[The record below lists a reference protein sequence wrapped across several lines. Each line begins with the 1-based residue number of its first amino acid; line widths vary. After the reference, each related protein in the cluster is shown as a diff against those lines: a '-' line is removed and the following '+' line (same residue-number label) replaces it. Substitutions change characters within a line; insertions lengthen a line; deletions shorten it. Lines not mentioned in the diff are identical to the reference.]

1 MVTESIP
8 CHQGKPILGD
18 TPQQAFRV
26 LPEEFLHGIKQQF
39 TERELALRELGQN
52 SQDADAS
59 TIRVDYGYD
68 EATRQMT
75 LTFLDD
81 GCGMDRK
88 TILAH
93 YLRFFDSSK
102 EEDKTKV
109 GQWSLGRVSMLC
121 YDPELVEIHTLPA
134 TGFGYRLVIH
144 KDLSGALFELDR
156 ETAESLIQGPHGTHV
171 RIVIPVESSEMFVEA
186 VKKAN
191 QSMKKEICWIKPA
204 TTVTTIEI
212 KDGRMVFGTE
222 KINREMKV
230 PGRYSTELNIQMA
243 SGTGVLRCALG
254 LQNGEDSGLA
264 PITLCNGGIP
274 IERPSGLPWT
284 GFDDFAMRGM
294 HVILDSHDFR
304 TNIGRNVVYRET
316 DFMLELLPKFFK
328 KVVLDHFVTPMAA
341 LLTQPAFQIREYQ
354 DALRLLMADVC
365 IKSTDHFFQIP
376 EAVLSAPFIQSFVSF
391 RPYCLKDLD
400 QAEGPIYYTSEKPD
414 ILGLKNADE
423 TDAQI
428 VCLCVSDLPYEFRS
442 FLQERYGTRFK
453 EKEQSAVVLDED
465 ADALGRLSRRINGK
479 LGALRLWHEEFY
491 AGLESVGHRPYLPGE
506 ITVGRF
512 VRYDGEA
519 ETRITTQ
526 FSKSPRRIY
535 LNYNS
540 PHMRNLIELLLQDDG
555 AYETVAA
562 HFIMREIFFDPD
574 LKFSI
579 TQREMLLSNDLSNR
593 FHTGPFPECLDGEN
607 EEIRLLESLLS
618 GFFKKNFLEL

>member
-8 CHQGKPILGD
+8 CHQGKLILD
-18 TPQQAFRV
+18 DKPQQAFRV
-26 LPEEFLHGIKQQF
+26 SAEEFLHGIKQQF

-59 TIRVDYGYD
+59 TIQVDYGYD
-68 EATRQMT
+68 ETNQQMD

-88 TILAH
+88 TINDH
-93 YLRFFDSSK
+93 YLRLFDSPK
-102 EEDKTKV
+102 EDDKTKV
-109 GQWSLGRVSMLC
+109 GLWALGRVSMLC
-121 YDPELVEIHTLPA
+121 YDPELLEIHTLPA
-134 TGFGYRLVIH
+134 TGPGYELLIN

-156 ETAESLIQGPHGTHV
+156 KSAEEIVNGPHGTRV
-171 RIVIPVESSEMFVEA
+171 RMVVPVASSEMFIET
-186 VKKAN
+186 VKQAN
-191 QSMKKEICWIKPA
+191 QSMKKEICWIKPI
-204 TTVTTIEI
+204 TTVTTVEI
-212 KDGRMVFGTE
+212 KDGNMVFGTE

-243 SGTGVLRCALG
+243 SGTGVLHCALG
-254 LQNGEDSGLA
+254 LQNGDEAGLA

-284 GFDDFAMRGM
+284 GFEDFALRGM
-294 HVILDSHDFR
+294 HIILDSHDFK
-304 TNIGRNVVYRET
+304 TNIGRSVVYRET
-316 DFMLELLPKFFK
+316 DFMQELLPKFYQ
-328 KVVLDHFVTPMAA
+328 KVVLEHFVTPMAV

-365 IKSTDHFFQIP
+365 IKSAKNFFQIP
-376 EAVLSAPFIQSFVSF
+376 EAVLSAPFIQSFVAF

-400 QAEGPIYYTSEKPD
+400 EAKGPIYYTYEKPD

-423 TDAQI
+423 ADAQI
-428 VCLCVSDLPYEFRS
+428 ICVCVSDLPYEFRS

-453 EKEQSAVVLDED
+453 EKEKSAVVLDED
-465 ADALGRLSRRINGK
+465 DGELWQLTRRINGK
-479 LGALRLWHEEFY
+479 LGALRLWHEDFY
-491 AGLESVGHRPYLPGE
+491 GELASGGNRPYLPGE
-506 ITVGRF
+506 VTVGRF
-512 VRYDGEA
+512 VRYNGEA

-535 LNYNS
+535 LNYSS
-540 PHMRNLIELLLQDDG
+540 PHMQNLIELLLQDDG

-579 TQREMLLSNDLSNR
+579 TQREVLLSNDLSHR
-593 FHTGPFPECLDGEN
+593 FHTGLFPKFLERED
-607 EEIRLLESLLS
+607 EEVRLLETLLS
-618 GFFKKNFLEL
+618 GFFKKDFLEL